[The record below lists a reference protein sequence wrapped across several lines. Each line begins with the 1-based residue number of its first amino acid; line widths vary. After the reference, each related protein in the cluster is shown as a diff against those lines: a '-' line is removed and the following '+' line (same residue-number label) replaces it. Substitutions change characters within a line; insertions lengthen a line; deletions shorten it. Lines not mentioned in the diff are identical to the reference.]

1 MNGVKVLDL
10 GRVIAAPYSA
20 AMLGDLG
27 ADVLKIETPEKGD
40 DARVYLPVDGYFS
53 VFNRSK
59 KGITLN
65 LKKPESKEIFF
76 KLVREADVLL
86 ENFRPGVMKKLGLD
100 YEVLKEI
107 NPRLIYACVSGFGQE
122 GPYSQLAGY
131 DPLIQAM
138 SGISSVTGEVDGDPV
153 RCGASMCDVMAAINV
168 SFAIVSALYYREKTG
183 QGQMIDCALLD
194 QGVLAMSSVI
204 QIYLSERKLPKR
216 LGNGYAAGVPGNL
229 YHAKDGVFMYAGSGD
244 GPWKKICESWGKPEL
259 AEDPRYKDRKARVQN
274 RKDVDQMMEDFTA
287 NMTVAECID
296 YFRGLG
302 LACGPVQ
309 NAEQVFNDPQVGIN
323 GVRSM
328 FVEVTYGKDKKFE
341 ITGPSFRMSLTPPE
355 VRSPAPTLGE
365 HNAEVYS
372 ALGYSEVEIAEL
384 KENGVI

>member
-1 MNGVKVLDL
+1 M
-10 GRVIAAPYSA
+10 IAAPYSA

-194 QGVLAMSSVI
+194 QGVLAMSSVN

-274 RKDVDQMMEDFTA
+274 RKEVDQMMEDFTA

-328 FVEVTYGKDKKFE
+328 FVEVTYGKEKKFE

-355 VRSPAPTLGE
+355 VSSPAPTLGE
-365 HNAEVYS
+365 HNEEIYT
-372 ALGYSEVEIAEL
+372 ALGYSEAEIAKL